1 MTLASATESFFD
13 PLFEPVMVFVY
24 GTLKPGEVNYPRF
37 CAGRVLLVEAALVQ
51 GKLFQ
56 IPYYSTPMP
65 DGYPAMTEGTDW
77 IEGYVL
83 TFADRDHEILQML
96 DHLEDYEEGRSPT
109 ENEYQRQKLQIFTPD
124 HQPRGTAWGYV
135 MTPEKLA
142 ELGAIALETSS
153 WSSRLAQQIRAKT

>member
-1 MTLASATESFFD
+1 
-13 PLFEPVMVFVY
+13 MVFVY

-37 CAGRVLLVEAALVQ
+37 CVGRVVLVEAALVR

-56 IPYYSTPMP
+56 IPCYSAQMP
-65 DGYPAMTEGTDW
+65 DGYPAMTVGTDW

-83 TFADRDHEILQML
+83 TFVDQGDEVLQAL
-96 DHLEDYEEGRSPT
+96 DELEDYREGRSPA

-124 HQPRGTAWGYV
+124 QQPKGNAWGYV

-142 ELGAIALETSS
+142 ELGAIALETSC